1 MSKTKSQKQ
10 KGKEN
15 SGRKVAKRARGQENV
30 TIDLAKKSKTKG
42 TNNDVVC
49 MKFCHFNQP
58 SNATANSV
66 C

>member
-30 TIDLAKKSKTKG
+30 TTDLAKKF
-42 TNNDVVC
+42 C
-49 MKFCHFNQP
+49 CHFNQP
-58 SNATANSV
+58 SNATANS